1 MVKLDDIFSDPAAP
15 GETHLKLHQR
25 MVIYH
30 FEESDVVAQA
40 IVRLLLNEEK
50 PSVDLGKGRSILFH
64 TAHVPTGEEHLH
76 FRVKGKNIAA
86 INKSGTA
93 HDKSH
98 GVKLQ
103 RWALDGMEQHYPDF
117 KRPVDGVVECLM
129 GKPTAGGIQTLNE
142 DFTPEEMLL
151 SKAIRFLAE
160 QAAADG

>member
-15 GETHLKLHQR
+15 GGTHLELHQR

-30 FEESDVVAQA
+30 FEQSDEVAET

-50 PSVDLGKGRSILFH
+50 PSVDLGKGRRILFH
-64 TAHVPTGEEHLH
+64 IAHVPTGEDHLH

-103 RWALDGMEQHYPDF
+103 RWALDGMEQHYPGF
-117 KRPVDGVVECLM
+117 KRPVDGVIECLM

-142 DFTPEEMLL
+142 NFTRKEVLL
-151 SKAIRFLAE
+151 PRARRLLAE